1 MRIVHWAV
9 WSLRSNSMVAK
20 VIWIVIGL
28 IAYFGGGW
36 IAKDIVFS
44 MIDITGDM
52 TLGDI
57 TFYECLTYSAIAAIF
72 SLIASNSPNINGNE
86 KPKGFIWL
94 FAITIVTILIKEM
107 PLSVGLI
114 TLYNI
119 VNIIAIILSVST
131 NKKIK

>member
-1 MRIVHWAV
+1 
-9 WSLRSNSMVAK
+9 MVAK

-28 IAYFGGGW
+28 ITYFGGGW

-57 TFYECLTYSAIAAIF
+57 IFYECLTYSAIAVIF

-86 KPKGFIWL
+86 DPKGFIWL
-94 FAITIVTILIKEM
+94 FTIQ
-107 PLSVGLI
+107 
-114 TLYNI
+114 
-119 VNIIAIILSVST
+119 
-131 NKKIK
+131 

>member
-1 MRIVHWAV
+1 MIK
-9 WSLRSNSMVAK
+9 L
-20 VIWIVIGL
+20 IWIVIGL
-28 IAYFGGGW
+28 IVYLGGGW

-57 TFYECLTYSAIAAIF
+57 TFYECLTYSAIAALF

-86 KPKGFIWL
+86 DPKGFIWL
-94 FAITIVTILIKEM
+94 FAITIATILIKEM

-114 TLYNI
+114 ALYNI
-119 VNIIAIILSVST
+119 VNITAIILSVST
-131 NKKIK
+131 NKNIK

>member
-28 IAYFGGGW
+28 ITYFGGGW

-57 TFYECLTYSAIAAIF
+57 IFYECLTYSAIAVIF

-86 KPKGFIWL
+86 DPKGFIWL
-94 FAITIVTILIKEM
+94 FTITIAIILIKEM
-107 PLSVGLI
+107 PLSVGLVI
-114 TLYNI
+114 LYNI

-131 NKKIK
+131 NKNIK